1 MFNKI
6 VIQQKE
12 VNIPAACSGMLQK
25 SCAESK
31 FKRFHL
37 RSELASMVFDNEPN
51 LGYNKKISVLQIMV
65 FGDLEAIIEY
75 IDLKKMEE
83 EI

>member
-1 MFNKI
+1 MFNTL

-12 VNIPAACSGMLQK
+12 IKIPAACNGMLQK

-37 RSELASMVFDNEPN
+37 RSDMAKMVFDDTPN
-51 LGYNKKISVLQIMV
+51 LGYRHKISVLQIMV
-65 FGDLEAIIEY
+65 FGDQEAIIEY
-75 IDLKKMEE
+75 IDIE
-83 EI
+83 